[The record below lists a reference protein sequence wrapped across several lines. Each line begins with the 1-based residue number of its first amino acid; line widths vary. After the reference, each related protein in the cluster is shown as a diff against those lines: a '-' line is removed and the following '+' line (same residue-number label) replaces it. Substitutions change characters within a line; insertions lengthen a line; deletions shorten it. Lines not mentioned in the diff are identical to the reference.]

1 MSLPPLSTTL
11 FRISTDKI
19 VHKFNMTY
27 ELFDWATMFFFPD
40 VSAVIYNHSWL
51 PSNILYIIFSL
62 FTTSCRKLRIM
73 RGSDAAGMGMCN
85 ICSTWPYFDFK
96 VSWDKLII
104 QAFTCFSFEMRIMLI
119 LVITWT
125 LLVSC
130 TCTITNKLCHMF
142 KFFIDVYWH
151 SLR

>member
-1 MSLPPLSTTL
+1 MSLPPQYYTVSYINRQNCSQVQYDLWIVWLSYH
-11 FRISTDKI
+11 
-19 VHKFNMTY
+19 V
-27 ELFDWATMFFFPD
+27 FFPD